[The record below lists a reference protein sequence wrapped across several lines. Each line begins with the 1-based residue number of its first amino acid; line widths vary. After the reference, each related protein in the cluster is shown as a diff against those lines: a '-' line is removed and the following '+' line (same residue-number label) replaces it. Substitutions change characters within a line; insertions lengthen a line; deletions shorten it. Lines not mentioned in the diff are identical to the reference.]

1 MRDLIEKLMKLSE
14 APVKP
19 GERKGISFSLKKL
32 DKINRQ
38 LSDYKKSLN
47 YMSMATLPPE
57 MQKDLDQLQNKL
69 TGEIK
74 KVQAAYDDS
83 YKKSLSAN
91 DRPVKMENLF
101 KALSKNC
108 SQIIK
113 VYKEINRNNFNQN
126 KFLYRGIRSSDD
138 ALYGK
143 PYDARKPKDSDGEL
157 HELLNNAMDS
167 AGLQAKRDNST
178 FMTGDRSQ
186 ASGYGNS
193 LYIMFPVDGFK
204 FTWSKREKD
213 LVLDS
218 SKRKDMMDNNVVTEI
233 IELIQNA
240 KEENPDLP
248 ISDPTDLFYFGSSY
262 HSDYRTIENL
272 YKQGL
277 LPDRVG
283 KLLGELINNKSI
295 LEYFQFTD
303 QDIFAAINSKK
314 EIYVIGAYYAVN
326 TKHLDELIRFLKEA
340 DVDNVE
346 LPENFGEPD
355 STIDDGDIVKVLS
368 GPNKGKL
375 GVVTYTYTDT
385 FEISTQYGEGDFTI
399 DKDQVELYKL
409 PDGSVPTY
417 KEGQKVIVS
426 NPSNE
431 LLGTVAK
438 VVKPGGVGRIYIALE
453 NSPGTTEIVYTSEI
467 SDYSPELEQK
477 LLAMPKPP
485 KFELGQYVRVLDT
498 DNIYYD
504 KIGMISY
511 IYSNGRIEVRF
522 SDGGEVSYAKS
533 NLAPSSEEEYTNAN
547 TPAKNNTGYKVG
559 DIVKVIEPESMY
571 VDVIGRIIEVG
582 ETAMG
587 SPWIRIEKPDGN
599 NFKTFPNFVEKVS
612 SDSQPNTEDSVNGIK
627 VGDTVQVSNT
637 ESGYYGQIGEVIE
650 VNKSATGKDSIKFK
664 NAKYPG
670 GIKTFAGWITKV
682 DDPQQSQQPFKKGD
696 KFKVKQKSYSI
707 DGSIA
712 TVIKGPDSD
721 GDYHAVTDDGTTIF
735 TAPFQMEKIK
745 DTPTFN
751 AGDKVKITDNT
762 SGWYGDIGEIKKG
775 PDSDGDY
782 AVIFSKDD
790 NEWSYFQSDAME
802 KVEQPQAGSKFIF
815 DPTAGSKFTEGD
827 IVKAIGPS
835 AYDNTSYVGHDG
847 TIVSISDDGKF
858 AGVQFDSDNILTYE
872 VSKLS
877 KSETDDIGDLTWEP
891 EPEVTAPAQAATPK
905 FEVNDR
911 VEVTGQYP
919 SLIGKQGTVTWITP
933 TKDFVSVQL
942 DDNNME
948 SSFPITALQK
958 IDKNTTSNQADDFH
972 LGDMVEVSNSNLP
985 SYGTKGKITDM
996 DAAMLV
1002 IQGPAGDVFFAKK
1015 SSVKKIG

>member
-1 MRDLIEKLMKLSE
+1 MRDLIEQLMKLSE

-167 AGLQAKRDNST
+167 AGLKAKRDNST

-193 LYIMFPVDGFK
+193 LYIMFPVDGFQ

-213 LVLDS
+213 LILDS

-233 IELIQNA
+233 IEIIQDA

-326 TKHLDELIRFLKEA
+326 TKHLDELIRFLKDA
-340 DVDNVE
+340 DVDNVD

-467 SDYSPELEQK
+467 SDYSPKLEQE

-504 KIGMISY
+504 KIGMITY

-522 SDGGEVSYAKS
+522 SDGGEVSYAKG

-547 TPAKNNTGYKVG
+547 TPATNNTGYEVG

-582 ETAMG
+582 KTAMG

-612 SDSQPNTEDSVNGIK
+612 SDSQPDTEDSVNGIK
-627 VGDTVQVSNT
+627 VGDTVQVSND

-735 TAPFQMEKIK
+735 TAPFQM
-745 DTPTFN
+745 
-751 AGDKVKITDNT
+751 DKL
-762 SGWYGDIGEIKKG
+762 
-775 PDSDGDY
+775 
-782 AVIFSKDD
+782 
-790 NEWSYFQSDAME
+790 
-802 KVEQPQAGSKFIF
+802 EQPQAGSKFIF

-958 IDKNTTSNQADDFH
+958 IDKNTTSTQADDFH